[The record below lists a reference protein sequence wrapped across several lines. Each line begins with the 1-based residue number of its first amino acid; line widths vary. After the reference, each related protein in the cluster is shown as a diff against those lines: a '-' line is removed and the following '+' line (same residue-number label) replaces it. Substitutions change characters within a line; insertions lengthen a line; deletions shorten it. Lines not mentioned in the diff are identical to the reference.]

1 MNILHK
7 LTTFAVGIDPGANN
21 IPTPKASDIL
31 NGVLSTVYWAAGLMA
46 VVMIIIGG
54 LMYILSDG
62 NAQKITRSK
71 DIILY
76 GVVGLAIV
84 LVAFVITQFVIG
96 WFV

>member
-1 MNILHK
+1 MKYFEL
-7 LTTFAVGIDPGANN
+7 LAVGIDAEANN
-21 IPTPKASDIL
+21 IPKISAA
-31 NGVLSTVYWAAGLMA
+31 GVLDGVLDTVYWAAGLMA

-62 NAQKITRSK
+62 NAQKITRAK

-76 GVVGLAIV
+76 GVVGLVIV
-84 LVAFVITQFVIG
+84 LVAFVITNFVIG